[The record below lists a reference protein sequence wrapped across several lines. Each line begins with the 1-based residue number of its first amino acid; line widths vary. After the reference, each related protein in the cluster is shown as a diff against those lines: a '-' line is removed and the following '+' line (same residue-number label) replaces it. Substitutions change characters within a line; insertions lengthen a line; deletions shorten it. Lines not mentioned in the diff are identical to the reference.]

1 MSSKLKS
8 QSSKRSSDKQGASNS
23 FISTTKRVRKSLVV
37 VGDGMIG
44 KSCLLQVYVNGEFY
58 ENYQPTVFE
67 NCCVDIP
74 VSNTAVVDM
83 TIHDTAGMTILTSIV
98 CNQNFHLGGGAVS

>member
-1 MSSKLKS
+1 
-8 QSSKRSSDKQGASNS
+8 
-23 FISTTKRVRKSLVV
+23 
-37 VGDGMIG
+37 MIG

-98 CNQNFHLGGGAVS
+98 CNQNFHLGGGGEGLFLDKKNICACVVR